1 MLKDLLR
8 VSATAAAL
16 CLFVTPVQT
25 ALQISR
31 DRSVGALS
39 PVPFAAISLN
49 GAIWML
55 YGTILRNWV
64 PLVASNGVGML
75 CGLYCLTTYS
85 RYSKSGTRVL
95 AMQLRA
101 GVLLA
106 LGLLGAVTH
115 GALARGVDPA
125 AAAAL
130 AADGAPVGTAD
141 DRAVAADDA
150 ATLRSVGYLG
160 CCVCVIMFASP
171 LSSFARVVRAR
182 STASLVPSV
191 TAASLACSALWT
203 AYGRLEGDV
212 FLWGPNAAGFAC
224 SLLQVALFV
233 RYGVHRPPVVVP
245 SHVTDEF
252 SHIAA
257 DHDEY

>member
-1 MLKDLLR
+1 M
-8 VSATAAAL
+8 
-16 CLFVTPVQT
+16 QT

-85 RYSKSGTRVL
+85 RYSKSGTRAL

-130 AADGAPVGTAD
+130 AAATFGAVGTAD

-150 ATLRSVGYLG
+150 ATLRSSAISAA
-160 CCVCVIMFASP
+160 VCA
-171 LSSFARVVRAR
+171 
-182 STASLVPSV
+182 
-191 TAASLACSALWT
+191 
-203 AYGRLEGDV
+203 
-212 FLWGPNAAGFAC
+212 
-224 SLLQVALFV
+224 
-233 RYGVHRPPVVVP
+233 
-245 SHVTDEF
+245 
-252 SHIAA
+252 
-257 DHDEY
+257 